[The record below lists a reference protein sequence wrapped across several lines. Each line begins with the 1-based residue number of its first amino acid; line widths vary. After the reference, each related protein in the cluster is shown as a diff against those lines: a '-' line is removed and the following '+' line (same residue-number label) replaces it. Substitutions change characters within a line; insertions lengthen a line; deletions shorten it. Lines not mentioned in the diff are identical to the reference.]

1 MRDKFIEVLY
11 EIAKKDRD
19 VNLITGDLGF
29 GVFDKFWTDFPKQF
43 INAGICEQ
51 NMTGVAAGM
60 GMDGKTVFTYSIG
73 NFPTL
78 RALEQIRNDVAYHR
92 SNVKIVCVGGGFA
105 YGALGMSHH
114 ATEDIA
120 IVRAL
125 PEMIVFSPCDPI
137 EVEEITKVA
146 YEIKGPCYIRLG
158 RGGENNL
165 HKGKINFQLGKAI
178 KLVSGSD
185 IVIFSTG
192 GITEEAIKAS
202 QKLKSD
208 DDINVG
214 VYSFHTIKPIDVD
227 LIKKIAM
234 KNKTIITL
242 EEHNNI
248 GGLGGAVAEVMTTF
262 KNSSK
267 LIRLGLNDTYTSVV
281 GSQNYLRNYYNLN
294 CDNIIKVVQKEL
306 SIKK

>member
-1 MRDKFIEVLY
+1 MRDKFIETLY
-11 EIAKKDRD
+11 EIAKKDRN

-29 GVFDKFWTDFPKQF
+29 GVLDKFWNDFPQQF

-60 GMDGKTVFTYSIG
+60 GLEGKTVFTYSIG

-78 RALEQIRNDVAYHR
+78 RALEQVRNDVAYHK

-114 ATEDIA
+114 ATEDLA
-120 IVRAL
+120 IIRAL

-137 EVEEITKVA
+137 EVEAITRAA

-158 RGGENNL
+158 KGGENNL
-165 HKGKINFQLGKAI
+165 HNGEINFKLGKAL
-178 KLVSGSD
+178 KLMSGDD

-192 GITEEAIKAS
+192 GITEEAVKAA
-202 QKLKSD
+202 QELKKNN
-208 DDINVG
+208 INVG
-214 VYSFHTIKPIDVD
+214 VYSFPTIKPIDVD
-227 LIKKIAM
+227 LIKKIAA

-262 KNSSK
+262 NNSSK
-267 LIRLGLNDTYTSVV
+267 LIRIGLDDVYTSVV
-281 GSQNYLRNYYNLN
+281 GSQKYLREYYHINS
-294 CDNIIKVVQKEL
+294 DHIVKIIKNEL
-306 SIKK
+306 GVKK

>member
-1 MRDKFIEVLY
+1 MRTRFTETLY

-29 GVFDKFWTDFPKQF
+29 GVFNKFWTDLPKQF

-60 GMDGKTVFTYSIG
+60 GMEGKTVFTYSIG

-114 ATEDIA
+114 ATEDLSIM
-120 IVRAL
+120 RAL
-125 PEMIVFSPCDPI
+125 PEMVVFSPCDPV
-137 EVEEITKVA
+137 EVEAITKFA
-146 YEIKGPCYIRLG
+146 YEMNGPCYIRLG
-158 RGGENNL
+158 RGGENIL
-165 HKGKINFQLGKAI
+165 HKGKINFKLGKAL
-178 KLVSGSD
+178 KLISGDD
-185 IVIFSTG
+185 IVIFATG
-192 GITEEAIKAS
+192 GIAEEAIKAS
-202 QKLKSD
+202 QKLKND
-208 DDINVG
+208 NIKVG

-227 LIKKIAM
+227 LIKKIAL

-262 KNSSK
+262 KNGSK
-267 LIRLGLNDTYTSVV
+267 LIRLGLDDTYTSVV
-281 GSQNYLRNYYNLN
+281 GSQNYLRNYYNLSS
-294 CDNIIKVVQKEL
+294 DHIVKVIKKEL